1 MINTSKW
8 RRRFSDWR
16 TFVGIISHFGKHLKK
31 RRKRMLMAALFGIG
45 YILMRLLEP
54 WPLKLI
60 FDNVLLGRPLP
71 EPLAAILP
79 GTEHGTSGL
88 LYVLVA
94 AIVAVGLLGGLFY
107 YFHRVIGASLG
118 QGVAADLRLDL
129 YEHIQRLS
137 FDFHDRRRT
146 GDLIVRL
153 TSDIRMLR
161 DALVSLPLALVEHLF
176 LSIGMLVIMFLIDW
190 QMTLIALVLVPALA
204 WLVRK
209 YRRPMKRAI
218 RKQREREG
226 HLATIA
232 AETLGAFKVV
242 QGFNREHHEVDR
254 FGSQNKRSL
263 RSGVKAA
270 RMEAKFKWSMDFGV
284 AFVTAIIVAV
294 ASQRILAGKLSPGD
308 LIVFIAYLRI
318 FARPFRRI
326 SRTMERMLRATAA
339 GGRVLDM
346 LQKQITVR
354 DRPCAGK
361 AVAISGAIS
370 FDHVWFSH
378 RRDNWILED
387 IVLDIKAGEHIAITG
402 PTGSGKS
409 TLTSLIPRFYDVT
422 KGTLLID
429 GTDVRDLTL
438 ESLRRQIT
446 LVFQEPVLFAASI
459 AENIAYG
466 KSGASEDEI
475 MQAARGAGIHDIISR
490 LPNGYDTIVGE
501 RGGTLSGGQRQ
512 CVAIARAMVR
522 DAPIVI
528 LDEPTTGLDAHSAN
542 MVLAA
547 LESLMDGRTAIVI
560 SHDLPKLRKMNRI
573 VVLCNGRLIEQG
585 THEYLLA
592 CRGTYHTLQDNR
604 EAG

>member
-1 MINTSKW
+1 MI
-8 RRRFSDWR
+8 
-16 TFVGIISHFGKHLKK
+16 
-31 RRKRMLMAALFGIG
+31 MAALFGIG

-79 GTEHGTSGL
+79 EVGQGTLGL
-88 LYVLVA
+88 LYILVA
-94 AIVAVGLLGGLFY
+94 SIVAIGLLGGFFY
-107 YFHRVIGASLG
+107 YSHRVLGAALG

-129 YEHIQRLS
+129 YDHIQRLS

-161 DALVSLPLALVEHLF
+161 DALVSLPLALVEHMF
-176 LSIGMLVIMFLIDW
+176 LSIGMLVIMLLIDW
-190 QMTLIALVLVPALA
+190 QMALIALVLVPALA

-232 AETLGAFKVV
+232 TETLGAVKVV
-242 QGFNREHHEVDR
+242 QGFCREDHEIGR
-254 FGSQNKRSL
+254 FGSQNKSSL

-284 AFVTAIIVAV
+284 ALVTAIIVGV
-294 ASQRILAGKLSPGD
+294 ATHRILAGKLSPGD

-346 LQKQITVR
+346 LQKEITVR
-354 DRPCAGK
+354 DRPDGRK
-361 AVAISGAIS
+361 AKAISGAIS
-370 FDHVWFSH
+370 FNHVWFAH
-378 RRDNWILED
+378 RKDNWILED
-387 IVLDIKAGEHIAITG
+387 INLEIKAGEHVAITG
-402 PTGSGKS
+402 HTGSGKS
-409 TLTSLIPRFYDVT
+409 TLISLIPRFYDVAQ
-422 KGTLLID
+422 GAVCVDGRDIRDFTLD
-429 GTDVRDLTL
+429 
-438 ESLRRQIT
+438 SLRKQIT

-466 KSGASEDEI
+466 KPDASDEEVI
-475 MQAARGAGIHDIISR
+475 DAAKAAGIHEIITR
-490 LPNGYDTIVGE
+490 LPNGYETIVGE

-512 CVAIARAMVR
+512 CVAIARAMIR
-522 DAPIVI
+522 NAPIVL
-528 LDEPTTGLDAHSAN
+528 LDEPTTGLDEKSAN

-547 LESLMDGRTAIVI
+547 LERLMEGRTAVVI
-560 SHDLPKLRKMNRI
+560 SHDLPKLRNMDSI
-573 VVLCNGRLIEQG
+573 VVLENGRFIEQV
-585 THEYLLA
+585 THDVLLA
-592 CRGTYHTLQDNR
+592 GK
-604 EAG
+604 GI

>member
-1 MINTSKW
+1 MNIASNIFNTTRW
-8 RRRFSDWR
+8 RKKFSEWR
-16 TFVGIISHFGKHLKK
+16 AFCDIAAFFGKHLRKRKK
-31 RRKRMLMAALFGIG
+31 RMIMAALFGIG

-79 GTEHGTSGL
+79 DAGEGTLGL
-88 LYVLVA
+88 LYILVA
-94 AIVAVGLLGGLFY
+94 SIVAIGLLGGFFY
-107 YFHRVIGASLG
+107 YSHRVLGAALG
-118 QGVAADLRLDL
+118 QGVAADLRLEL
-129 YEHIQRLS
+129 YDHIQRLS

-161 DALVSLPLALVEHLF
+161 DALVSLPLALVEHMF
-176 LSIGMLVIMFLIDW
+176 LSVGMLVIMFLIDW

-232 AETLGAFKVV
+232 TETLGAVKVV
-242 QGFNREHHEVDR
+242 QGFSRENHEIDR

-284 AFVTAIIVAV
+284 AFVTAIIVGV
-294 ASQRILAGKLSPGD
+294 ASHRILAGKLSPGD

-346 LQKQITVR
+346 LQKEITVR
-354 DRPCAGK
+354 DRPDAGK
-361 AVAISGAIS
+361 AEAISGAIS
-370 FDHVWFSH
+370 FNQAWFAH
-378 RRDNWILED
+378 RKDNWILED
-387 IVLDIKAGEHIAITG
+387 INLDIKAGEHVAITG
-402 PTGSGKS
+402 HTGSGKS
-409 TLTSLIPRFYDVT
+409 TLISLIPRFYDVAR
-422 KGTLLID
+422 GAVLVD
-429 GTDVRDLTL
+429 GTDVRDFTL
-438 ESLRRQIT
+438 ESLRNQIT

-466 KSGASEDEI
+466 KPDASDEEVI
-475 MQAARGAGIHDIISR
+475 EAAKAAGIHEIISR
-490 LPNGYDTIVGE
+490 LSNGYDTIVGE

-512 CVAIARAMVR
+512 CVAIARAMIR
-522 DAPIVI
+522 NAPIVL
-528 LDEPTTGLDAHSAN
+528 LDEPTTGLDDKSAT

-547 LESLMDGRTAIVI
+547 LERLMEGRTALVI
-560 SHDLPKLRKMNRI
+560 SHDLPKLRNMDSI
-573 VVLCNGRLIEQG
+573 VVLGNGRFIEQV
-585 THEYLLA
+585 THDVLLA
-592 CRGTYHTLQDNR
+592 GN
-604 EAG
+604 GI